1 MMAFYL
7 TAVWPFVSQRI
18 LFIFDHLW
26 QSTAVVAAA
35 ALLTLLLRSNQAKAR
50 YWIFLAAAVK
60 FLVPFAWLIAIGK
73 RFAWPS
79 AQIVH
84 TTRFV
89 RMSFIDTVVLNQRFT
104 PPINHPM
111 SIMDAKNLIYGV
123 LFAVWF
129 CGFATVLFSWFMRW
143 RRVTAA
149 VRQSVPLAEGR
160 EREALIRLQ
169 RISGIRRPICI
180 AASSAN
186 LEPGVFGIF
195 RPVLLLPAGIADRL
209 EDAQLEA
216 IIAHE
221 LCHIRRRDNL
231 AAALHMVIQATFWFH
246 PLVWWLGAR
255 LVEERELACDE
266 DVLRLGNQP
275 QVYAEGILKVCK
287 YYLESPLVCVAG
299 VTGANLKK
307 RIEGI
312 MTHRIANQLD
322 FGRKLLLATLGV
334 AAVAGPIVIGLLN
347 PPRSRAQS
355 PAGAAAPKSFEVA
368 SIKPAAPGGRGAQF
382 MMAPGGRVN
391 IKNINVKFLIQQAY
405 QVRDFQIAGGPGWL
419 SSDRY
424 DIVAKAE
431 GDEQVNPEQMRTMM
445 QGLLADRFKLAIHR
459 ETKEL
464 PVYTLVVGKNG
475 PKLKETPDTEGVPG
489 PDGVRRGGMQ
499 VRMGRGLIN
508 GQGMTMEMLATQLA
522 NQLGRTVIDKT
533 GLKGGYEV
541 KLEWTPEQ
549 GEGPAIQREGGADAP
564 ATTADSGPTIFT
576 ALQEQLGLRLESTKG
591 PVTIIVIDSVEK
603 ATEN

>member
-1 MMAFYL
+1 MISFYFV
-7 TAVWPFVSQRI
+7 AVWPLISQRI
-18 LFIFDHLW
+18 MFLFDHLW
-26 QSTAVVAAA
+26 QSTAFAVAA

-60 FLVPFAWLIAIGK
+60 FFIPFAWLIAIGK
-73 RFAWPS
+73 RFAWPG

-84 TTRFV
+84 TTRIV
-89 RMSFIDTVVLNQRFT
+89 RMSFFDTIVLNQRFT
-104 PPINHPM
+104 PPIDRLIP
-111 SIMDAKNLIYGV
+111 ILDVKNLIYGV

-129 CGFATVLFSWFMRW
+129 CGFAAVLFSWFMRW

-149 VRQSVPLAEGR
+149 VRRAVPLTEGR
-160 EREALIRLQ
+160 ECEALSRIQ
-169 RISGIRRPICI
+169 RIVGISRPICI

-186 LEPGVFGIF
+186 LEPGVFGIL
-195 RPVLLLPAGIADRL
+195 RPVLIMPTGIADRL

-221 LCHIRRRDNL
+221 LCHVRRRDNL
-231 AAALHMVIQATFWFH
+231 AAALHMLIQATFWFH

-287 YYLESPLVCVAG
+287 FYLESPLVCVAG

-322 FGRKLLLATLGV
+322 FGRKLLLATLSV
-334 AAVAGPIVIGLLN
+334 AAIAGPIVIGLLN
-347 PPRSRAQS
+347 PPHSRAQS
-355 PAGAAAPKSFEVA
+355 PVTPAASKFEVA
-368 SIKPAAPGGRGAQF
+368 SIKPSAPGGLAARF

-391 IKNINVKFLIQQAY
+391 INNINVKFLIQQAY
-405 QVRDFQIAGGPGWL
+405 QVRDFQITGGPGWIG
-419 SSDRY
+419 SDRY
-424 DIVAKAE
+424 DIVAKGE
-431 GDEQVNPEQMRTMM
+431 GDEQISQEQMRAMM
-445 QGLLADRFKLAIHR
+445 QGLLADRFKLVIHR

-464 PVYTLVVGKNG
+464 PVYSLVLGKNG
-475 PKLKETPDTEGVPG
+475 PKLKETPETEGVPG

-549 GEGPAIQREGGADAP
+549 GQGPAIQREGGGDAP
-564 ATTADSGPTIFT
+564 PTTADSGPTIFT
-576 ALQEQLGLRLESTKG
+576 ALQEQLGLKLESTKG

-603 ATEN
+603 PTEN